1 MNEKAIEV
9 IFADEKVKSAFWKQG
24 STGSAG
30 HDLCALTRREIVL
43 KPNESILVSTGVKVW
58 LRNPELCGFVYPRS
72 GLGCKGIV
80 LKNLVGVIDSDY
92 QGEIK
97 VCLWNTSNSKVVIE
111 PYERIAQYVVQR
123 VVANRE
129 QFNEVSVFSDETVR
143 GDKGFG
149 SSGSK

>member
-1 MNEKAIEV
+1 MNEKSIEV
-9 IFADEKVKSAFWKQG
+9 IFSDEKVRSAFWKQG
-24 STGSAG
+24 SAGSAG

-43 KPNESILVSTGVKVW
+43 KPNESILISTGVRVW

-97 VCLWNTSNSKVVIE
+97 VCLWNTSNSKVVIA

-123 VVANRE
+123 VVANRD
-129 QFNEVSVFSDETVR
+129 QFNEVGTFSDETVR

-149 SSGSK
+149 SSGSR

>member
-1 MNEKAIEV
+1 MNNEAIEV
-9 IFADEKVKSAFWKQG
+9 IFADEKVRGAFWKQG
-24 STGSAG
+24 SVGSAG

-43 KPNESILVSTGVKVW
+43 KPNESILISTGVRVW

-97 VCLWNTSNSKVVIE
+97 VCLWNTSNSKVVIA

-123 VVANRE
+123 VVADRE
-129 QFNEVSVFSDETVR
+129 QFNEVSTFSDETVR

-149 SSGSK
+149 SSGSR

>member
-1 MNEKAIEV
+1 MNEKSIEV
-9 IFADEKVKSAFWKQG
+9 IFSDEKVRSAFWKQG
-24 STGSAG
+24 SVGSAG
-30 HDLCALTRREIVL
+30 HDLCAVTKREIVL
-43 KPNESILVSTGVKVW
+43 KPNESILISTGVRVW

-97 VCLWNTSNSKVVIE
+97 VCLWNTSNSKVVIA

-123 VVANRE
+123 VVADRE
-129 QFNEVSVFSDETVR
+129 QFNEVSTFSDETVR

-149 SSGSK
+149 SSGSR